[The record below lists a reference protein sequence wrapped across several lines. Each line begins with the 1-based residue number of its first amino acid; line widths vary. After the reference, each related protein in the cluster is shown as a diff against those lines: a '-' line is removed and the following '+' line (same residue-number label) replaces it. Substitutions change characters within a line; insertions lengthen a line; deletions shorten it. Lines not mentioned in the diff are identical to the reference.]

1 MVLIRKTIL
10 SIVLVLLVVS
20 MLSPFWT
27 GVASAQTKGDY
38 TIYLPL
44 VSKNY
49 LEWLEILNQYRRA
62 EGLNPVVSNNNMS
75 YELSLHIKYL
85 LACPQQKD
93 DKVYGMHGE
102 NVCSTIKE
110 ATPEGASAAR
120 QSNLLWSTDLKIT
133 QKHAIDVWMDSADH
147 RVHMLNPDLVES
159 GFSLICD
166 AKNCFA
172 GLNVLGGIQ

>member
-1 MVLIRKTIL
+1 MALIRNTIL
-10 SIVLVLLVVS
+10 RIVIVLLAISAFLPF
-20 MLSPFWT
+20 LSIT
-27 GVASAQTKGDY
+27 AKAQIKGDY
-38 TIYLPL
+38 KVYLPL

-49 LEWLEILNQYRRA
+49 QEWLEVLNQYRR
-62 EGLNPVVSNNNMS
+62 ENGFNPVTASDRMS
-75 YELSLHIKYL
+75 YGLSLHMKYL

-110 ATPEGASAAR
+110 ATPEGASAAS

-133 QKHAIDVWMDSADH
+133 QKHAIEVWMASADH

-159 GFSLICD
+159 GFSLMCD

-172 GLNVLGGIQ
+172 GLNVLGGIK